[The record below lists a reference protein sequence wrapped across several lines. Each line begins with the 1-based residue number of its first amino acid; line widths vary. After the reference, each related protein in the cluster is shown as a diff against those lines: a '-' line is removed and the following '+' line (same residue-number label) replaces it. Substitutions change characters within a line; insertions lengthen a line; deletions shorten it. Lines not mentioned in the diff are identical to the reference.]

1 LFATHRRPAL
11 LSYRD
16 FVTYL
21 MRAGKPF
28 HQVEE
33 AIDAAALNDDQK
45 AGLWLLA
52 FSMRDPREQQ
62 ADAHAQLALLAHG
75 PG

>member
-1 LFATHRRPAL
+1 VFATDRRPAL

-28 HQVEE
+28 DQVEE
-33 AIDAAALNDDQK
+33 TIDAAELNEEQK

-52 FSMRDPREQQ
+52 FSMRDPHDQQ
-62 ADAHAQLALLAHG
+62 ADARAHLALLMI
-75 PG
+75 